1 MLFRLPP
8 EVLVLLIPVL
18 LFALVFHEF
27 AHGWVANKLGDPTA
41 KYAGRLTLNPIAHLD
56 MFGSL
61 MILFVGFGWAKP
73 VPVDSRY
80 LANPRIDMMKIAF
93 AGPLSNLFLCL
104 ISCLVIRFMG
114 SNLFVMY
121 PDYSVQ
127 LSSMGLVLYIFAIIN
142 MTLAIFNLIPIH
154 PLDGGQIF
162 GGYLDKINPHFS
174 YKLRTEGPK
183 ILFVIIII
191 GYVTGF
197 SIIGLII
204 SPFHELVS
212 LIAGLK

>member
-80 LANPRIDMMKIAF
+80 LANPRTDMMKIAF
-93 AGPLSNLFLCL
+93 AGPAANLLLAFITGIL
-104 ISCLVIRFMG
+104 IRATGYLGPFTTMMIMFT
-114 SNLFVMY
+114 
-121 PDYSVQ
+121 Q
-127 LSSMGLVLYIFAIIN
+127 IN
-142 MTLAIFNLIPIH
+142 IMLAVFNMIPIP
-154 PLDGGQIF
+154 PLDGSQIF
-162 GGYLDKINPHFS
+162 SGMMIRSNPDLVM
-174 YKLRTEGPK
+174 KLQIYGPQILMGL
-183 ILFVIIII
+183 ILF
-191 GYVTGF
+191 GMFTSF
-197 SIIGLII
+197 SPIWMII
-204 SPFHELVS
+204 SPFVNFFMYLF
-212 LIAGLK
+212 AGI